1 MKLFYLFIGLLLI
14 STKVFGFMKI
24 DFKNTDWKETL
35 DSINGQKITSITF
48 ENYNN
53 ELDGLDFELDVKNI
67 TFENG
72 EIKSIPKFLFNQS
85 INYLSFSNCIIND
98 SSINL
103 DKLKSLSKIS
113 LFGGTINKLPKG
125 MDKLKSLT
133 HIFITQTSIELVKL
147 DFSELPLLQELSLR
161 QNKLINSFEG
171 DFGKCT
177 QLKEIEIFECD
188 NIQKFDISENT
199 SVKRIRLG
207 SWSPEFKI
215 QNGLESLLNLKK
227 VVIDNYR
234 SSNFSLDFL
243 NGKQIEQLKVYCPT
257 LEQISVI
264 KYLTS
269 LIEIGIWRQVNCSDE
284 SFLFSDIALLSNL
297 SNLTIN
303 LGGVNTSEEF
313 IQYITLFRDLEY
325 VKLIDTK
332 WNETEWKNALS
343 NVPQSI
349 KLDINN

>member
-1 MKLFYLFIGLLLI
+1 MKPFYLFIGLLLI
-14 STKVFGFMKI
+14 STQVFGSMKI
-24 DFKNTDWKETL
+24 DFKNTDWEETL
-35 DSINGQKITSITF
+35 ESIKGQKISSITF

-67 TFENG
+67 TFESG
-72 EIKSIPKFLFNQS
+72 EIKSIPKFLFNQN

-98 SSINL
+98 SFINL
-103 DKLKSLSKIS
+103 DKLKSLSRIS

-133 HIFITQTSIELVKL
+133 HIFVTQTSIEIVKL

-161 QNKLINSFEG
+161 GNKLINSFEG

-207 SWSPEFKI
+207 SWSPEFKM
-215 QNGLESLLNLKK
+215 QKGLENLLNLKK

-243 NGKQIEQLKVYCPT
+243 NGKQIEQLKVYCPS
-257 LEQISVI
+257 LEHISVI
-264 KYLTS
+264 KDLTS
-269 LIEIGIWRQVNCSDE
+269 LRDLGIWRQVNCSDE

-297 SNLTIN
+297 SNLTLN
-303 LGGVNTSEEF
+303 LGSLNTSKEF
-313 IQYITLFRDLEY
+313 IEFITLFKGLEY
-325 VKLIDTK
+325 VNLIDTK
-332 WNETEWKNALS
+332 WNESQWNSALS